1 MSMATT
7 PGLAPVPTVL
17 DNGVRVLVKQT
28 RMTPAVTI
36 SLAVGAGS
44 VYDPDNLPGTAY
56 FVSRVIDRGTT
67 SRAAESIAETL
78 DFCGVSLRVAVSR
91 QTLTLGC
98 DCLAEDFDVILALLA
113 EMVRDAA
120 YPETEVDTRRAEIL
134 TTIRQDADSPATTA
148 LDRLMALLYGASHPY
163 GRLTKGSSESVTRLD
178 RDHLR
183 QFHRARIRPSETSLV
198 VVGDVAPD
206 DAVDAATRVFG
217 EWVGDGLSGEDQP
230 LAAPPVVTARQRVV
244 VPMMNKSQAD
254 IAYGFTTITRTDPLF
269 HTYQLMANIFG
280 QYGMGGRLGAS
291 IRERQGMA
299 YYAICGFEAGL
310 VPGPLV
316 VRAGVNASNVD
327 RALVSI
333 DTEVTNLAQQ
343 GVTDDELSD
352 SKRYIIGSLPRTLE
366 TNAGIAAF
374 LQNIQQFDLGLD
386 YDRTLPDLISGVT
399 RDAVN
404 SAARDTLASDR
415 AAIVVAGPYQDTAGE

>member
-1 MSMATT
+1 MATT
-7 PGLAPVPTVL
+7 PGLAPVSDVL
-17 DNGVRVLVKQT
+17 GNGVRVLVKQT

-36 SLAVGAGS
+36 DLAVRAGS
-44 VYDPDNLPGTAY
+44 IYDEDELPGTAH
-56 FVSRVIDRGTT
+56 FLSRVIDRGTT
-67 SRAAESIAETL
+67 ARAGESIAETL

-98 DCLAEDFDVILALLA
+98 DCLAEDFELILALLA
-113 EMVRDAA
+113 EMVRDAT
-120 YPETEVDTRRAEIL
+120 YPESEVDTRRGEVL
-134 TTIRQDADSPATTA
+134 TALRQDADSPATTA

-163 GRLTKGSSESVTRLD
+163 GRVIKGSSESVKRLD

-183 QFHRARIRPSETSLV
+183 RFHHARIRPSETSLV
-198 VVGDVAPD
+198 VVGDVAPG
-206 DAVDAATRVFG
+206 DAVDAATRVLGAWAG
-217 EWVGDGLSGEDQP
+217 EPPASADQ
-230 LAAPPVVTARQRVV
+230 LLDPPPAMTSRHRVV

-254 IAYGFTTITRTDPLF
+254 IAYGFTTITRKDPLF
-269 HTYQLMANIFG
+269 HTYQLLANIFG

-299 YYAICGFEAGL
+299 YYAICGFEAGFA
-310 VPGPLV
+310 PGPLV
-316 VRAGVNASNVD
+316 VRAGVSASNVD
-327 RALVSI
+327 RALASI
-333 DTEVTNLAQQ
+333 DTEVTQLAEH
-343 GVTDDELSD
+343 GVTDDELSN

-386 YDRTLPDLISGVT
+386 YDQTLPDRIDSVT

-404 SAARDTLASDR
+404 GAAHRTLACDR
-415 AAIVVAGPYQDTAGE
+415 AAVVVAGPYQDTTGA